1 MGNRLVASLLRG
13 FLFPL
18 VVFFGEEL
26 VYVFGAF
33 FDRILRDALQR
44 GVKCGVDAEIF
55 AGELQLGIFIEQVIL
70 HHVDEVRRF
79 AAGDCGAHDFQRD
92 ALGVLDVGFGD
103 VFVIEHLR
111 QDAVAR
117 LIAALW
123 MAVGGRV
130 IVGRADDACEV
141 GVFGERKLAEIFSE
155 VGDAG
160 FGESADTETAAIA
173 EVNLVGMELE
183 DLLLVEALLQLHSD
197 HQLGELAAPGALVA
211 EDERARDLHRDGA
224 RALIVV
230 TRVAQVGP
238 RGADDANEV
247 EAAVLEIAFV
257 FGGNDRVDE
266 RRWDVVV
273 ANGTAFL
280 TERIEKVGYE
290 FGLDVGRLEIVAAA
304 ERLNRADLFAAETDG
319 DRVGG
324 VEIRQ
329 PRRDDIDA
337 GAAQREL
344 AERVVVF
351 FGAVAD
357 LRQVGGELFGGPG
370 FAVRNALRRRENLRS
385 VLQQVAGKTCIN
397 HPRILHVEVRD
408 DADPSQKNGERYAKY
423 GQTDPRGPEAL
434 FNADAQTYPSNGW
447 TFIVS

>member
-33 FDRILRDALQR
+33 FDRVLRDALQR
-44 GVKCGVDAEIF
+44 GVKRGVDAEIF
-55 AGELQLGIFIEQVIL
+55 SGELQLGIFIEQVIL

-92 ALGVLDVGFGD
+92 ALGVLDVSFGD

-111 QDAVAR
+111 QDAVAC
-117 LIAALW
+117 LIAAFW
-123 MAVGGRV
+123 VAVGGGV

-141 GVFGERKLAEIFSE
+141 GVFGERELAEIFSE

-160 FGESADTETAAIA
+160 FGESADAKAAAIA
-173 EVNLVGMELE
+173 EVNLVGIELE

-211 EDERARDLHRDGA
+211 EEERARDLHRDGA

-230 TRVAQVGP
+230 ARVAQIGP

-247 EAAVLEIAFV
+247 EAAMLEIAFV

-266 RRWDVVV
+266 RRRNIVV
-273 ANGTAFL
+273 ANGTAFFAK
-280 TERIEKVGYE
+280 RIEKVSYE
-290 FGLDVGRLEIVAAA
+290 FGLDVRGLEIVAAA
-304 ERLNRADLFAAETDG
+304 ERLNGADLFAAETDG
-319 DRVGG
+319 DRIGG
-324 VEIRQ
+324 VEIGK
-329 PRRDDIDA
+329 PRRDDVDA

-357 LRQVGGELFGGPG
+357 LRQVGREFFGGPG
-370 FAVRNALRRRENLRS
+370 FPVGDALRSGENLRG
-385 VLQQVAGKTCIN
+385 VLQQVAGQARID
-397 HPRILHVEVRD
+397 HPRILDVEVRD
-408 DADPSQKNGERYAKY
+408 DADPSEKNGERHAQD

-434 FNADAQTYPSNGW
+434 FNADAQTCPSNGW